1 MMAGTVVKKEVCR
14 SCGVEVRETSSFCY
28 ACGETILAA
37 VEPDIVSADTQILSG
52 NGSLDQEAQP
62 IEIEVTQAS
71 DEPAAEVISGKA
83 LQANEDNTK
92 IRSAASFRR
101 KAKAYNRKPVE
112 IAWVQ
117 RERSP
122 KAFVIVSIVLTVF
135 AAVLLALALYLK

>member
-1 MMAGTVVKKEVCR
+1 MAGTVVKNEVCR

-28 ACGETILAA
+28 ACGETVSA
-37 VEPDIVSADTQILSG
+37 VPDPDVIAADTQILSG
-52 NGSLDQEAQP
+52 NGSLEALP
-62 IEIEVTQAS
+62 IEIEAPQFS
-71 DEPAAEVISGKA
+71 EEPIKEEISTDTLRG
-83 LQANEDNTK
+83 NENK
-92 IRSAASFRR
+92 KEFRSAASVRR

-122 KAFVIVSIVLTVF
+122 RAFIIVSILLIVF

>member
-1 MMAGTVVKKEVCR
+1 MAGTVVKKEVCR

-28 ACGETILAA
+28 ACGETILAET
-37 VEPDIVSADTQILSG
+37 EPDIVRVDMQILSG
-52 NGSLDQEAQP
+52 NGSLDREAP
-62 IEIEVTQAS
+62 SIEIEATQVS
-71 DEPAAEVISGKA
+71 EEPAAEVISGNA
-83 LQANEDNTK
+83 LQANEDKTK

-117 RERSP
+117 REGSP
-122 KAFVIVSIVLTVF
+122 RAFIIVSIVLIVF

>member
-1 MMAGTVVKKEVCR
+1 MAGTVVKKEVCR

-28 ACGETILAA
+28 SCGEPVLARQ
-37 VEPDIVSADTQILSG
+37 EPDVIPADTQIVSG
-52 NGSLDQEAQP
+52 NGRLVQESP
-62 IEIEVTQAS
+62 SIEIDPPQVSEV
-71 DEPAAEVISGKA
+71 PAAGEISADTFRASENK
-83 LQANEDNTK
+83 TK
-92 IRSAASFRR
+92 IRSAASLRR

-122 KAFVIVSIVLTVF
+122 TAFIVVSIALIIF